1 MFSVENDG
9 RMFKIKPL
17 FEGTWEKEN
26 DWLVMER
33 VTALRLA
40 QQIQY
45 ARDFPE
51 DPEQEPEDG

>member
-1 MFSVENDG
+1 
-9 RMFKIKPL
+9 MFKITPL